1 MTGAL
6 GLWGPVDGLRGRGLE
21 AFTAESPGPPRL
33 TQGGYT
39 MERFWF
45 LEDEEKRPNTCPS
58 CGRPIADFKFV
69 CEDCYEQEVEEASVP
84 DW

>member
-1 MTGAL
+1 
-6 GLWGPVDGLRGRGLE
+6 
-21 AFTAESPGPPRL
+21 
-33 TQGGYT
+33 

-45 LEDEEKRPNTCPS
+45 LEDEEKKPNTCPS

-69 CEDCYEQEVEEASVP
+69 CEDCYEREVEEASDP